1 MVLRATRT
9 KESAMRTRDLPLR
22 LFRVAMILI
31 AVSCTAAVKP
41 LLAQQAPDA
50 VRVTET
56 SSAQAS
62 APSTAQPGPRLSPQ
76 FQRFEPSVAPSNASG
91 SSSLAAAAGSH
102 TIVISTLALVLI
114 VVIIVLLI

>member
-1 MVLRATRT
+1 MG
-9 KESAMRTRDLPLR
+9 TRDLKPR
-22 LFRVAMILI
+22 LFRVAVILI
-31 AVSCTAAVKP
+31 AMSCAAAVTP
-41 LLAQQAPDA
+41 VLAQQAPDA
-50 VRVTET
+50 ARVTET

-91 SSSLAAAAGSH
+91 SSSLAAAEGTH

-114 VVIIVLLI
+114 AVIIVLLI